1 MPLPESQQSEKG
13 NTQRCGC
20 NTPETLENSFVCHVI
35 SRPLIIL
42 LDNLIFGVSCHW
54 GARILFLTV
63 KLHRIEV
70 VVLCL
75 IPIRKV
81 PEYSDVFK
89 AQVVPFIVVRVVWH
103 RVFVN
108 ILSFEPA
115 ACDSNEF
122 SFVDLRW
129 SASLISVLGRNPTSV
144 HDNC

>member
-20 NTPETLENSFVCHVI
+20 NTPETLENSFVCLVI
-35 SRPLIIL
+35 CRPVIIL

-63 KLHRIEV
+63 KLHCIEV
-70 VVLCL
+70 VVLCF

-103 RVFVN
+103 RVLVN